1 MAAMRLPIGHCSTR
15 SSIPQPVHRGCRST
29 TVAALASAS
38 RSTPAWS
45 SSPMAPKIPSA
56 ASSAFSPAI
65 PVPAFFATPM
75 LVILARSS
83 SLLLTTSISPCSRC
97 GEIDVVAGIG
107 DAGRLGRFK
116 AVRGSPTPVQRARDR
131 HGYFC
136 GTLRIGLLIH
146 RNRMQ
151 KLIECVPNFSE
162 GRDQNVIRQ
171 ITDAVKSTDGV
182 SLLDIDPGAS
192 TNRTVVTFVGSP
204 DAAVEAAFRAIK
216 KAAELIDMRK
226 HKGAHPRMG
235 ATDVC
240 PFIPVS
246 NVSWDEAVECARKL
260 GKRVSEELKIPVY
273 LYEKAAK
280 DNARSNLAVIRAG
293 EYEGFFEK
301 IKQPEWKPDFGPA
314 VFNKNSGATVI
325 GVRDFLVAYNAN
337 LNTKSV
343 RRANSVAFDVREQGR
358 VKTEDGTPSGKPV
371 LGLNGEPVRIP
382 GILKH
387 VKAIGWF
394 VKEYGIAQVS
404 MNLTN
409 IEETPLHVAFDACVQ
424 AAAERGLRVTGSEI
438 VGMVPKKSLVDAG
451 RYFLRKQRCSEGASE
466 EELMDIAIR
475 SMGLGELKPFDPI
488 EKVIELKIQSTESKK
503 SLVKMNMREFCNETL
518 SDSPAPGGGSVA
530 ALMGA
535 LGASLGGM
543 VANLSAGKRGWD
555 DKLEYFSDWA
565 VKAQQLKD
573 ELLSLVDE
581 DTAAFNK
588 VIDSFA
594 LPKASAEEK
603 TARSAAIEAA
613 TKYAA
618 EVPVKV
624 METASRSYALLA
636 EMAERGNPA
645 SVSDVGVGALAIR
658 ACIDGAALNVRIN
671 LANLKDEKFKSDLQK
686 KVRKLQADSESAFKK
701 IDQIVQSKLT

>member
-1 MAAMRLPIGHCSTR
+1 
-15 SSIPQPVHRGCRST
+15 
-29 TVAALASAS
+29 
-38 RSTPAWS
+38 
-45 SSPMAPKIPSA
+45 
-56 ASSAFSPAI
+56 
-65 PVPAFFATPM
+65 
-75 LVILARSS
+75 
-83 SLLLTTSISPCSRC
+83 
-97 GEIDVVAGIG
+97 
-107 DAGRLGRFK
+107 
-116 AVRGSPTPVQRARDR
+116 
-131 HGYFC
+131 
-136 GTLRIGLLIH
+136 
-146 RNRMQ
+146 MQ

-162 GRDQNVIRQ
+162 GRDQNVIRE
-171 ITDAVKSTDGV
+171 ITDAIKSVNGV
-182 SLLDIDPGAS
+182 SLLDVDPGAS
-192 TNRTVVTFVGSP
+192 TNRTVVTLVGSP

-246 NVSWDEAVECARKL
+246 NVSWEEVIACANRL
-260 GKRVSEELKIPVY
+260 AKRVGDELKIPIY

-280 DNARSNLAVIRAG
+280 NESRSNLSVIRAG

-301 IKQPEWKPDFGPA
+301 IRQPEWKPDFGPDI
-314 VFNKNSGATVI
+314 FNEKSGATVI
-325 GVRDFLVAYNAN
+325 GVRDFLVAYNVN
-337 LNTKSV
+337 LNTRSV
-343 RRANSVAFDVREQGR
+343 RRATSVAFDVREQGR

-371 LGLNGEPVRIP
+371 LDGNGEPVRIP
-382 GILKH
+382 GMLKH

-409 IEETPLHVAFDACVQ
+409 IEETPLHAAFDACCES
-424 AAAERGLRVTGSEI
+424 AAKRGLRVTGSEI
-438 VGMVPKKSLVDAG
+438 VGMVPKKCLVDAG
-451 RYFLRKQRCSEGASE
+451 RYFLRKQKWSEGVSDE
-466 EELMDIAIR
+466 ESIDIAIR
-475 SMGLGELKPFDPI
+475 SMGLSELKPFDPK
-488 EKVIELKIQSTESKK
+488 EKVIEFKIESAEPKN
-503 SLVKMNMREFCNETL
+503 SLAKMNLREFCNETL

-555 DKLEYFSDWA
+555 DKLQYFSDWA

-588 VIDSFA
+588 VMDAFA
-594 LPKASAEEK
+594 LPKKAAEEK
-603 TARSAAIEAA
+603 ATRAVAIEQA

-618 EVPVKV
+618 EVPLKV
-624 METASRSYALLA
+624 MEIASKSYELLA

-645 SVSDVGVGALAIR
+645 SVSDVGVGALATR
-658 ACIDGAALNVRIN
+658 ACIEGAALNVRIN
-671 LANLKDEKFKSDLQK
+671 LAQLKDEKFKGALAQRQ
-686 KVRKLQADSESAFKK
+686 RKISADSDAQFEK
-701 IDQIVQSKLT
+701 IIKIVEKQLSKS